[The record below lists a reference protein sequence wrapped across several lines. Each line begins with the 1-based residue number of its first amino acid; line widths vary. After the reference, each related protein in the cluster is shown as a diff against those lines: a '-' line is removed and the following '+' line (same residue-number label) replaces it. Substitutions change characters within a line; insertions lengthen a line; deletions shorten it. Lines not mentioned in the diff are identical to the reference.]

1 MLVRSTQRRQARLLS
16 WRLTKSVNL
25 LVGLLFFWAAPAA
38 AGGQIRFAVAT
49 GWVSPFILLRSGEL
63 SGGLLYDLM
72 EQVARE
78 AGAEARYV
86 MLPPRR
92 AALDM
97 SEGRV
102 DIQCLVSPAWRPEV
116 PAELWSHPLL
126 KLEDVLLAGP
136 TFRGELTELLLDVG
150 TAPTLKLGVV
160 AGHRYP
166 GVERLLEGA
175 QLEVEAAPS
184 LQTMFEKLMRGR
196 TDLAVSSR
204 LAAVQFNKD
213 KVAGGRVRI
222 LQTVD
227 LRWGHCVV
235 SARSAFPA
243 VQLLA
248 VVNRVA
254 QSNEWRETQMRYQHA
269 LSARPSPH

>member
-1 MLVRSTQRRQARLLS
+1 
-16 WRLTKSVNL
+16 
-25 LVGLLFFWAAPAA
+25 
-38 AGGQIRFAVAT
+38 
-49 GWVSPFILLRSGEL
+49 
-63 SGGLLYDLM
+63 
-72 EQVARE
+72 
-78 AGAEARYV
+78 

-97 SEGRV
+97 FEGRV

-116 PAELWSHPLL
+116 PAELWSLPLL

-136 TFRGELTELLLDVG
+136 TFRGELTELRLGAG
-150 TAPTLKLGVV
+150 TVPKIKLGVV

-166 GVERLLEGA
+166 GVERLLERA

-204 LAAVQFNKD
+204 LAAMQFNKD
-213 KVAGGRVRI
+213 KVANRQVRI

-227 LRWGHCVV
+227 LQWGHCLV

-243 VQLLA
+243 SQLLA

-254 QSNEWRETQMRYQHA
+254 QSNEWRETQTRYLQAH
-269 LSARPSPH
+269 SAMHSRHELKRLGVDLAP